1 MHHLLDQF
9 PRASICVCFYGAA
22 KSSNE
27 QPHAGKLLRHGGLI
41 MFGSLGMG
49 ELLIIL
55 VIVILI
61 FGVNK
66 IPQLGKGLGEGIRN
80 FKSALKEAQAEPED
94 KSKKA

>member
-1 MHHLLDQF
+1 
-9 PRASICVCFYGAA
+9 
-22 KSSNE
+22 
-27 QPHAGKLLRHGGLI
+27 

-49 ELLIIL
+49 ELLVIL

-80 FKSALKEAQAEPED
+80 FKSALKAGEED
-94 KSKKA
+94 TDTKTADKKDEKH